1 MFYSSTAYP
10 STHLFKNC
18 FDPIPKGTPA
28 RWLGVGLSQ
37 GRVWRRRGG
46 EASLYPWA
54 HHLPQGTLA
63 LAVGLSQGA
72 ESGGGGG
79 WSILYPWG
87 GASIP
92 GPQEPPGQ
100 KTWYPGTDGVID
112 PRYPYYPTE
121 GVGG

>member
-46 EASLYPWA
+46 WSILYPWA
-54 HHLPQGTLA
+54 HLPQGTLA
-63 LAVGLSQGA
+63 RGRA
-72 ESGGGGG
+72 ELGPSLKAAGG
-79 WSILYPWG
+79 YPWAVYRRA
-87 GASIP
+87 GAA
-92 GPQEPPGQ
+92 
-100 KTWYPGTDGVID
+100 WYPGADRVSNERIA
-112 PRYPYYPTE
+112 P
-121 GVGG
+121 GGTPCAGEDTYRMPLLSHTRG